1 MDQQINTN
9 NGIFKSQLYTE
20 TNFELGANDGANQR
34 MANQFLNGNMAP
46 NMAQA
51 AANPAISQFQVR
63 FSFQ

>member
-1 MDQQINTN
+1 MFETI
-9 NGIFKSQLYTE
+9 LVLR

-63 FSFQ
+63 FLFQ